1 MFLQKLHTINS
12 HFIYTCPSMKQNRK
26 TMKSDIHSS
35 LSKKKTDLIS
45 PSTTHNK
52 QPKTKRSFVHAL
64 SEETNQKVIAKG
76 VDFSYLQHPERK
88 RRSPSTPNSPDKDKI
103 NLKLI
108 FKILDT
114 RSMLWHKK
122 GNIRNRK
129 KTSQPPPIS
138 SLFSPSSP
146 KTRQSWDIVTS
157 VTSLLGPERERERV
171 PRRGLPTVQ
180 RMEIDSESGS
190 GEGVHPPVQPG
201 RHGTQGRS

>member
-45 PSTTHNK
+45 PSTTNNK

-114 RSMLWHKK
+114 RSML
-122 GNIRNRK
+122 
-129 KTSQPPPIS
+129 
-138 SLFSPSSP
+138 
-146 KTRQSWDIVTS
+146 
-157 VTSLLGPERERERV
+157 
-171 PRRGLPTVQ
+171 
-180 RMEIDSESGS
+180 
-190 GEGVHPPVQPG
+190 
-201 RHGTQGRS
+201 